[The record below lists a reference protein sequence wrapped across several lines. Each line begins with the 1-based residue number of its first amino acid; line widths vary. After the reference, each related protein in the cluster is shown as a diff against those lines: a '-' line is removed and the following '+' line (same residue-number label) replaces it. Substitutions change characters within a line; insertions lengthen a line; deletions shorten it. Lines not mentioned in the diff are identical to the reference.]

1 MQPNQHDTVMGASR
15 EATVVGEIQV
25 LRDESAAFLLGL
37 DPKFGI
43 VAAREILFLGRM
55 NIVSK
60 FPQTRCDL

>member
-15 EATVVGEIQV
+15 EATVVGEI
-25 LRDESAAFLLGL
+25 LLGL